1 MDLSALDLET
11 ELVDLSDV
19 PVADLGSL
27 DSVGLAEEAARLL
40 ALVDEPPTLGNASSG
55 GSCS

>member
-1 MDLSALDLET
+1 MDLSALDVET

-27 DSVGLAEEAARLL
+27 DSVGLADQAERLL
-40 ALVDEPPTLGNASSG
+40 ALIDEPPTLGNSSG
-55 GSCS
+55 AGC